1 MDYHSDI
8 ASVGHSYHYAH
19 DRNLTSEPD
28 TSPPQAGFAQLSTL
42 SSLPETPSESVQVI
56 SSLIDSLSKISA
68 STYVRQDPVAETNI
82 HISTDEYSRS
92 PSTEPPDADD
102 LDREQN
108 DPPLADESSEGEAA
122 APPVIKY
129 ARRPPPL
136 SKRSSRSF
144 IRSLSMSS
152 QPALAPR
159 ESIHSLKS
167 RAESD
172 SVGLPSIERRNRSS
186 AGSTFSFVSGL
197 SSTLKRQTAES
208 VYEMTTTRP
217 IPPRR
222 VSSDRRRKAESLYSM
237 EQEKENKWPTRSP
250 SVDGYSSS
258 STPLDQSPA
267 DGPTVAALRLSR
279 GDLGSHLIPSRRSSL
294 RRSVTGISDASQ
306 DQHNRYSFSGRDLKE
321 LNIDAELIEGDNS
334 TVRRIRELQ
343 EAREKRQKEWR
354 HEARKSERASKRH
367 TIATP
372 KLSSRR
378 SSPYQSSRLSV
389 TEVVVESPEVES
401 PLDLS
406 ATVTPSDLAGMPAFA
421 TEPPKERPSSP
432 VDARPATSNPPPSA
446 ALSRDNS
453 LYQNAGTHTQRNS
466 AGFTIKQDP
475 ALVEMKSITE
485 EVEAFLGA
493 PRFTQKI
500 RHPRTGRTIAFS
512 EVGDPNGFVVLCCV
526 GMGLTRYLTAFYDE
540 LARTLRLRLITP
552 DRPGVGA
559 SSPLSE
565 SQCTP
570 LNWVDDVAVLCNSLE
585 ITRFSLL
592 AHSAGAIYALA
603 TALKMPQYVRGR
615 IHLLAPWI
623 PPSQMPK
630 GAALGPDSQPIA
642 NLPFTHKILS
652 VLPAQILKVANSRF
666 LTATSAS
673 VDTKPLKSKK
683 NKQIQIESLEVHLD
697 YPHRDLNE
705 DSPFRA
711 DMPEVEPERPST
723 GTPNRARGM
732 SCYQANN
739 ESLGIQGAAATSPK
753 SDPRR
758 QTFSAAKSPAA
769 TSRPMSPRLSP
780 EARQALYNQ
789 TLTHRIWTLA
799 TQNANPASD
808 LVVCLERRRPIG
820 FRYPEVTRS
829 VVIHHGAKDSRVPL
843 DNVRWLRSVMKRC
856 ELKVLDDEGHG
867 LMASASAMA
876 AVLGEIAK
884 EWEEWERIAQNKE
897 KRKRSD
903 AASTFSRGRSFHSR
917 FVDASYR
924 EAASRDS

>member
-1 MDYHSDI
+1 MDYHNGIPYVEDTYDH
-8 ASVGHSYHYAH
+8 ALDHS
-19 DRNLTSEPD
+19 LTSQSDHTASRPEFG
-28 TSPPQAGFAQLSTL
+28 QFAALSA
-42 SSLPETPSESVQVI
+42 LPETPLESVQVI

-68 STYVRQDPVAETNI
+68 SASAGQESGLERIIRIP
-82 HISTDEYSRS
+82 TDDYSS
-92 PSTEPPDADD
+92 SNYTPTPEADD
-102 LDREQN
+102 LDKEQIE
-108 DPPLADESSEGEAA
+108 PPTADESSEGDAA
-122 APPVIKY
+122 AAPVIKY
-129 ARRPPPL
+129 SRRPQ
-136 SKRSSRSF
+136 RSSRSF
-144 IRSLSMSS
+144 RHSLGMSS
-152 QPALAPR
+152 QPGLAQR
-159 ESIHSLKS
+159 ESAQSLKS

-172 SVGLPSIERRNRSS
+172 SVGVPSIDRRDRSS
-186 AGSTFSFVSGL
+186 ASSTFSFVSGL
-197 SSTLKRQTAES
+197 STSHKRLTS
-208 VYEMTTTRP
+208 DFIHDIVTGRP
-217 IPPRR
+217 TPPRR
-222 VSSDRRRKAESLYSM
+222 VSSDRRRKSESLYSVD
-237 EQEKENKWPTRSP
+237 QEKENKWHVRSP
-250 SVDGYSSS
+250 SVDGYSSMGYR
-258 STPLDQSPA
+258 LDRAASESPTA
-267 DGPTVAALRLSR
+267 AALRLGK
-279 GDLGSHLIPSRRSSL
+279 GDLGSHMIPSRRSSL
-294 RRSVTGISDASQ
+294 RRSVTGLSEVSQ
-306 DQHNRYSFSGRDLKE
+306 DQSNRFSFSGRDLKE
-321 LNIDAELIEGDNS
+321 LNIDVELIEEDDS

-354 HEARKSERASKRH
+354 QEARKSERASKRH
-367 TIATP
+367 TIAAP
-372 KLSSRR
+372 KLASQR
-378 SSPYQSSRLSV
+378 SSPFQSSRLSV

-401 PLDLS
+401 PLKLS
-406 ATVTPSDLAGMPAFA
+406 ATVTGSDLAEMPMFMPPPPP
-421 TEPPKERPSSP
+421 TEPQSSS
-432 VDARPATSNPPPSA
+432 VSA
-446 ALSRDNS
+446 APPVPQTLNTALTRGNS
-453 LYQNAGTHTQRNS
+453 FYRSSSMHTKRNS
-466 AGFTIKQDP
+466 VAHTVKQDP
-475 ALVEMKSITE
+475 SLVEMKSITE
-485 EVEAFLGA
+485 EVEIFLGA

-512 EVGDPNGFVVLCCV
+512 EAGDPNGFVVLCCV

-559 SSPLSE
+559 SSPLPE

-570 LNWVDDVAVLCNSLE
+570 LNWVDDVAVICNSLE

-630 GAALGPDSQPIA
+630 GAAVGPDSQPIA

-683 NKQIQIESLEVHLD
+683 NKLVPLQNPDQISFG
-697 YPHRDLNE
+697 YPFNDLNE
-705 DSPFRA
+705 NNPFGNG
-711 DMPEVEPERPST
+711 MPDFESDRPGTST
-723 GTPNRARGM
+723 SIKQQPM

-739 ESLGIQGAAATSPK
+739 ETQGIPLPPVTSPR
-753 SDPRR
+753 SESRR
-758 QTFSAAKSPAA
+758 QTLSSTKGPAQVL
-769 TSRPMSPRLSP
+769 RPMSPRMTA
-780 EARQALYNQ
+780 EARRALYNE

-829 VVIHHGAKDSRVPL
+829 VVIHHGGKDTRVPL
-843 DNVRWLRSVMKRC
+843 DNVRWLQGVMKRC
-856 ELKVLDDEGHG
+856 ELRVLDDEGHG

-884 EWEEWERIAQNKE
+884 EWEEWELIAQNKE
-897 KRKRSD
+897 KRKRSE
-903 AASTFSRGRSFHSR
+903 AASGFSRGRTFHSR

-924 EAASRDS
+924 DDPSSDS

>member
-1 MDYHSDI
+1 MDYRNGTVSI
-8 ASVGHSYHYAH
+8 QNPH
-19 DRNLTSEPD
+19 DYTFDNSPTSEQHTIPAPID
-28 TSPPQAGFAQLSTL
+28 FAHFSPS
-42 SSLPETPSESVQVI
+42 SSLPQTPSESVHVI

-68 STYVRQDPVAETNI
+68 ATYANEESGAERSR
-82 HISTDEYSRS
+82 HISTDEYSR
-92 PSTEPPDADD
+92 PNFTESPDADD
-102 LDREQN
+102 LDKEQN
-108 DPPLADESSEGEAA
+108 DPYVVDESSEEEAA
-122 APPVIKY
+122 AAPVIKY
-129 ARRPPPL
+129 ARRPPLL

-144 IRSLSMSS
+144 IPSLNMLS
-152 QPALAPR
+152 QPALAAR
-159 ESIHSLKS
+159 DSIQSLKS

-172 SVGLPSIERRNRSS
+172 SIGVPSLDRRDRSS
-186 AGSTFSFVSGL
+186 ASSTFSFVSGL
-197 SSTLKRQTAES
+197 SASHKRYTAES
-208 VYEMTTTRP
+208 IQDMAALRP
-217 IPPRR
+217 VPPRR
-222 VSSDRRRKAESLYSM
+222 ISSDRRRKTESLCSVD
-237 EQEKENKWPTRSP
+237 QEKENKWPARSP
-250 SVDGYSSS
+250 SIDGYSSS
-258 STPLDQSPA
+258 GTHLDQALADSP
-267 DGPTVAALRLSR
+267 TIAALRLSR
-279 GDLGSHLIPSRRSSL
+279 GDLGTHMIPSRRSSL
-294 RRSVTGISDASQ
+294 RQSVTGLSDVSP
-306 DQHNRYSFSGRDLKE
+306 DQPNRYSFSGRDLKE
-321 LNIDAELIEGDNS
+321 LNIDDDLIEGDDS

-354 HEARKSERASKRH
+354 QEARKSERASKRH

-372 KLSSRR
+372 KLPSQR

-389 TEVVVESPEVES
+389 TDVVVESPEVES

-406 ATVTPSDLAGMPAFA
+406 ATVSPSDLAEMP
-421 TEPPKERPSSP
+421 TVSPEPPKQPQISP
-432 VDARPATSNPPPSA
+432 LPPTPVISNPPSA
-446 ALSRDNS
+446 APSRGNS
-453 LYQNAGTHTQRNS
+453 FYRNSVAPTKRNS
-466 AGFTIKQDP
+466 AAFTIKQDP
-475 ALVEMKSITE
+475 ALAEIKSITD
-485 EVEAFLGA
+485 EVEMFLGA

-559 SSPLSE
+559 SSPLPE

-570 LNWVDDVAVLCNSLE
+570 LNWVDDVAVICNSLE

-630 GAALGPDSQPIA
+630 GAAIGPDSQPIA

-652 VLPAQILKVANSRF
+652 VLPTQILRVANSRF

-673 VDTKPLKSKK
+673 VDTKPFKSKK
-683 NKQIQIESLEVHLD
+683 NKQIENFEMKLA
-697 YPHRDLNE
+697 YPFDDLNE
-705 DSPFRA
+705 DSPFRDA
-711 DMPEVEPERPST
+711 IPELQAERPST
-723 GTPNRARGM
+723 GVSNRSRAI

-739 ESLGIQGAAATSPK
+739 ETLGIQGPPVTSPK
-753 SDPRR
+753 LESRR
-758 QTFSAAKSPAA
+758 QTSSSVRLPP
-769 TSRPMSPRLSP
+769 TVSRPMSPRLSP

-799 TQNANPASD
+799 TQNANPAND

-829 VVIHHGAKDSRVPL
+829 VVIHHGAKDTRVPL
-843 DNVRWLRSVMKRC
+843 DNVRWLHSVMKRC
-856 ELKVLDDEGHG
+856 ELRILNEEGHG

-884 EWEEWERIAQNKE
+884 EWEEWERIAANKE

-924 EAASRDS
+924 EAASRDG

>member
-1 MDYHSDI
+1 MDYRDDI
-8 ASVGHSYHYAH
+8 ASVDHPYDHPLSHRPNIDPPPSDAAQIPPLSY
-19 DRNLTSEPD
+19 RPQT
-28 TSPPQAGFAQLSTL
+28 PP
-42 SSLPETPSESVQVI
+42 ESVQVI

-68 STYVRQDPVAETNI
+68 SSYARQDLGVNAGI
-82 HISTDEYSRS
+82 HIPGDLSVRS
-92 PSTEPPDADD
+92 NSTEPPNADD

-108 DPPLADESSEGEAA
+108 DPPTADDSSEGEAA
-122 APPVIKY
+122 AAPVIKY
-129 ARRPPPL
+129 ARRPPLL

-144 IRSLSMSS
+144 IHSINMNS
-152 QPALAPR
+152 QTGLATR
-159 ESIHSLKS
+159 ESIQSLKS

-172 SVGLPSIERRNRSS
+172 SVGVPSIERRDRSS
-186 AGSTFSFVSGL
+186 ASSTFSFVSGL
-197 SSTLKRQTAES
+197 SATHRKPTTES
-208 VYEMTTTRP
+208 MREMAATRP

-222 VSSDRRRKAESLYSM
+222 VSSDRRRKTESLYSM
-237 EQEKENKWPTRSP
+237 DHEKENRWPTRASSIDGRSSMGAQADPAPAESP
-250 SVDGYSSS
+250 
-258 STPLDQSPA
+258 TI
-267 DGPTVAALRLSR
+267 TALRLSR
-279 GDLGSHLIPSRRSSL
+279 GDLGSHMIPSRRSSL
-294 RRSVTGISDASQ
+294 RRSVTGISDVSQ
-306 DQHNRYSFSGRDLKE
+306 DQQNRHSFSGRDLKE
-321 LNIDAELIEGDNS
+321 LNIDSELIEGDNS

-354 HEARKSERASKRH
+354 NEARKSERAAKRH

-372 KLSSRR
+372 KMSRQG
-378 SSPYQSSRLSV
+378 SSPYQTSRLSV

-406 ATVTPSDLAGMPAFA
+406 ATVNGSELADMPAFIP
-421 TEPPKERPSSP
+421 EPPKEEPPPPPPPPPPSMGG
-432 VDARPATSNPPPSA
+432 VTSNPSSA
-446 ALSRDNS
+446 APSRHNS
-453 LYQNAGTHTQRNS
+453 AYRNS
-466 AGFTIKQDP
+466 MAQGKRSSITHATKQEP
-475 ALVEMKSITE
+475 AFSEMKSITE
-485 EVEAFLGA
+485 EVETFVGA

-500 RHPRTGRTIAFS
+500 RHPRSGRTIAFS

-559 SSPLSE
+559 SSPLPE

-570 LNWVDDVAVLCNSLE
+570 LNWVDDVAVICSQLE

-630 GAALGPDSQPIA
+630 GATLGPDSQPIA
-642 NLPFTHKILS
+642 NLPFSHKILS
-652 VLPAQILKVANSRF
+652 VLPAQLLKVANSRF

-673 VDTKPLKSKK
+673 VDPKPIKSKK
-683 NKQIQIESLEVHLD
+683 AKQQLENLD
-697 YPHRDLNE
+697 ATFGYAFPDLND
-705 DSPFRA
+705 DSAFRA
-711 DMPEVEPERPST
+711 ALPDFEPERPRT
-723 GTPNRARGM
+723 GTPNRARAI

-739 ESLGIQGAAATSPK
+739 ETLGIPAPPLSSPK
-753 SDPRR
+753 SDSGR
-758 QTFSAAKSPAA
+758 QTYSSTKASA
-769 TSRPMSPRLSP
+769 TNSRPMSPRLSP

-799 TQNANPASD
+799 TQNANPAID
-808 LVVCLERRRPIG
+808 LLVCLERRKPIG

-829 VVIHHGAKDSRVPL
+829 VVIHHGAKDTRVPL
-843 DNVRWLRSVMKRC
+843 DNVRWLHSVMKRC
-856 ELKVLDDEGHG
+856 ELRILDGEGHG

-876 AVLGEIAK
+876 TVLGEIAR
-884 EWEEWERIAQNKE
+884 EWEEWEKIAQNKE

>member
-1 MDYHSDI
+1 MDYRNGI
-8 ASVGHSYHYAH
+8 ASVEHPYDHA
-19 DRNLTSEPD
+19 LTSQPD
-28 TSPPQAGFAQLSTL
+28 IDSSPLDFAQIPPLSYR
-42 SSLPETPSESVQVI
+42 PETPPESVQVI

-68 STYVRQDPVAETNI
+68 SSYLNQEPSANGSI
-82 HISTDEYSRS
+82 HIPGDLYSRS
-92 PSTEPPDADD
+92 NSTEPPNADD
-102 LDREQN
+102 LDREQH
-108 DPPLADESSEGEAA
+108 DPPITDDSSEGEAA
-122 APPVIKY
+122 AAPVIKY
-129 ARRPPPL
+129 ARRPPLL

-144 IRSLSMSS
+144 IHSLNMSS
-152 QPALAPR
+152 QTALAAR
-159 ESIHSLKS
+159 ESIQSLRS

-172 SVGLPSIERRNRSS
+172 SVGVPSIERRNRSS
-186 AGSTFSFVSGL
+186 ASSTFSFVSGL
-197 SSTLKRQTAES
+197 SAPLRKPTTESMRDTA
-208 VYEMTTTRP
+208 TTRP
-217 IPPRR
+217 IPRR
-222 VSSDRRRKAESLYSM
+222 VSSDRRRKTESLYSID
-237 EQEKENKWPTRSP
+237 QEKENKLPTRASSIDGHSSIGTQLDPPPSESP
-250 SVDGYSSS
+250 
-258 STPLDQSPA
+258 TI
-267 DGPTVAALRLSR
+267 AALRLSR
-279 GDLGSHLIPSRRSSL
+279 GDLGSHMIPSRRSSL
-294 RRSVTGISDASQ
+294 RRSVTGLSDAPQ

-321 LNIDAELIEGDNS
+321 LNIDSELIEGDNS

-354 HEARKSERASKRH
+354 NEARKSERAAKRH

-372 KLSSRR
+372 KLSSQR
-378 SSPYQSSRLSV
+378 SSPYQTSRLSV

-406 ATVTPSDLAGMPAFA
+406 ATVTASDLADMPAFVP
-421 TEPPKERPSSP
+421 EGPKEEPLVAPPSMGA
-432 VDARPATSNPPPSA
+432 VTSNPPSA
-446 ALSRDNS
+446 APSRRNS
-453 LYQNAGTHTQRNS
+453 VYRNSVTQGKRSSITHT
-466 AGFTIKQDP
+466 AKQEP
-475 ALVEMKSITE
+475 ALAEMKLITD

-500 RHPRTGRTIAFS
+500 RHPRTGRTITFS

-559 SSPLSE
+559 SSPLPE
-565 SQCTP
+565 TQCTP
-570 LNWVDDVAVLCNSLE
+570 LNWVDDVAVICSSLE

-623 PPSQMPK
+623 PPSQMHK
-630 GAALGPDSQPIA
+630 GATIGSDSQPIA

-683 NKQIQIESLEVHLD
+683 AKQQLESMDVTYD
-697 YPHRDLNE
+697 YPFQDLND
-705 DSPFRA
+705 DSSFRA
-711 DMPEVEPERPST
+711 ALPDFEPERPRT
-723 GTPNRARGM
+723 GTPNRARAL

-739 ESLGIQGAAATSPK
+739 ETQGIPGPPVSSPK
-753 SDPRR
+753 ADSVR
-758 QTFSAAKSPAA
+758 QAFSSTKASAVTP
-769 TSRPMSPRLSP
+769 RPMSPRLST
-780 EARQALYNQ
+780 ETRQALYNQ

-799 TQNANPASD
+799 TQNANPAID
-808 LVVCLERRRPIG
+808 LLVCLERRRPIG

-829 VVIHHGAKDSRVPL
+829 VVIHHGAKDTRVPL
-843 DNVRWLRSVMKRC
+843 DNVRWLHSVMKRC
-856 ELKVLDDEGHG
+856 ELRILDGEGHG

-876 AVLGEIAK
+876 TVLGEIAR
-884 EWEEWERIAQNKE
+884 EWEEWEKIAQGKE

>member
-1 MDYHSDI
+1 MDYDNGTTSVELPYDHSLALRPDI
-8 ASVGHSYHYAH
+8 DSSPFDSAQTPPLSY
-19 DRNLTSEPD
+19 R
-28 TSPPQAGFAQLSTL
+28 
-42 SSLPETPSESVQVI
+42 PETPPESVQVI

-68 STYVRQDPVAETNI
+68 SSYSRQELSANADI
-82 HISTDEYSRS
+82 HISGDLHRRS
-92 PSTEPPDADD
+92 SSSEPPNADD
-102 LDREQN
+102 LDREQH
-108 DPPLADESSEGEAA
+108 DPPPTDDSSEAEAA
-122 APPVIKY
+122 APPVVKY
-129 ARRPPPL
+129 ARRPPLL

-144 IRSLSMSS
+144 VHSLNMTS
-152 QPALAPR
+152 QSGLATR
-159 ESIHSLKS
+159 ESIQSLKS

-172 SVGLPSIERRNRSS
+172 SVGVPSIERRNRSS
-186 AGSTFSFVSGL
+186 ASSTFSFVSGL
-197 SSTLKRQTAES
+197 SVPHRKPTFES
-208 VYEMTTTRP
+208 MREMAASKP

-222 VSSDRRRKAESLYSM
+222 VSSDRRRKTESLYSM
-237 EQEKENKWPTRSP
+237 DHERENKWPTRASSIDGRSSVGAQLEPAPAESP
-250 SVDGYSSS
+250 
-258 STPLDQSPA
+258 TI
-267 DGPTVAALRLSR
+267 TALRLSR
-279 GDLGSHLIPSRRSSL
+279 GDLGSHMIPSRRSSL
-294 RRSVTGISDASQ
+294 RRSVTGVSDVSP
-306 DQHNRYSFSGRDLKE
+306 DQQNRHSFSTRDLKE
-321 LNIDAELIEGDNS
+321 LNIDSELIEGDNS

-354 HEARKSERASKRH
+354 NEARKSERAAKRH

-372 KLSSRR
+372 KLSTQR
-378 SSPYQSSRLSV
+378 SSPYQTSRLSV

-406 ATVTPSDLAGMPAFA
+406 ATVTASDLADMPAFA
-421 TEPPKERPSSP
+421 PQLPKEEPPLPPPAVGGVMSSPSS
-432 VDARPATSNPPPSA
+432 AAPS
-446 ALSRDNS
+446 RRNS
-453 LYQNAGTHTQRNS
+453 VYRGSMAQGKRSSITHTN
-466 AGFTIKQDP
+466 KQEP
-475 ALVEMKSITE
+475 ALMEMKSITE
-485 EVEAFLGA
+485 EVDTFLGA

-500 RHPRTGRTIAFS
+500 RHPRTGRTITFS

-559 SSPLSE
+559 SSPLPE
-565 SQCTP
+565 AQCTP
-570 LNWVDDVAVLCNSLE
+570 LNWVDDVAVICSSLE

-630 GAALGPDSQPIA
+630 GAAIGPDSQPIA
-642 NLPFTHKILS
+642 NLPFSHKILS

-683 NKQIQIESLEVHLD
+683 TKQQLENLD
-697 YPHRDLNE
+697 AALAYPFQDLND
-705 DSPFRA
+705 DSSFGATLPDF
-711 DMPEVEPERPST
+711 EPERPRT
-723 GTPNRARGM
+723 GTANRARAL

-739 ESLGIQGAAATSPK
+739 ETLGIPGPPLSSPK
-753 SDPRR
+753 LDSGR
-758 QTFSAAKSPAA
+758 QTFSSTKTSAAAI
-769 TSRPMSPRLSP
+769 RPMSPRLSP

-799 TQNANPASD
+799 TQNANPAID
-808 LVVCLERRRPIG
+808 LLVCLERRRPIG

-829 VVIHHGAKDSRVPL
+829 VVIHHGAKDTRVPL
-843 DNVRWLRSVMKRC
+843 DNVRWLHGVMKRC
-856 ELKVLDDEGHG
+856 ELRILDGEGHG

-876 AVLGEIAK
+876 TVLGEIAR
-884 EWEEWERIAQNKE
+884 EWEEWEKIAQGKE

>member
-1 MDYHSDI
+1 MDYHNGI
-8 ASVGHSYHYAH
+8 ASVGHPYDYSF
-19 DRNLTSEPD
+19 DRSLTSEPD
-28 TSPPQAGFAQLSTL
+28 TSPPQSSFAQLSTL

-68 STYVRQDPVAETNI
+68 STYVRQAPTAETNI

-108 DPPLADESSEGEAA
+108 DPPVADESSEGEAA

-144 IRSLSMSS
+144 IRTLSMSS
-152 QPALAPR
+152 QPALAAR
-159 ESIHSLKS
+159 ESMQSLKS

-172 SVGLPSIERRNRSS
+172 SVGLPSIERRDRSS
-186 AGSTFSFVSGL
+186 ASSTFSFVSGL

-208 VYEMTTTRP
+208 IYDMATTRP
-217 IPPRR
+217 APPRR
-222 VSSDRRRKAESLYSM
+222 VSSDRRRKTESLYSM
-237 EQEKENKWPTRSP
+237 EQEKENKWSTRSP
-250 SVDGYSSS
+250 SVDGYSTS
-258 STPLDQSPA
+258 STHLDQGLA

-279 GDLGSHLIPSRRSSL
+279 GDLGSHMIPSRRSSL
-294 RRSVTGISDASQ
+294 RHSVTGISDGSQ
-306 DQHNRYSFSGRDLKE
+306 DQHSRHSFSGRDLKE

-372 KLSSRR
+372 KLSSQR

-406 ATVTPSDLAGMPAFA
+406 ATVTPSDLAGMPAFV
-421 TEPPKERPSSP
+421 TEPPGETHSLP
-432 VDARPATSNPPPSA
+432 VPPRPATPNPPSA
-446 ALSRDNS
+446 APSRGNS
-453 LYQNAGTHTQRNS
+453 LYRNSGAHTKRNS

-475 ALVEMKSITE
+475 ALTEMKSITE

-559 SSPLSE
+559 SSPLPE

-570 LNWVDDVAVLCNSLE
+570 LNWVDDVAVLCASLE

-592 AHSAGAIYALA
+592 AHSAGVIYALA

-630 GAALGPDSQPIA
+630 GAAVGPDSQPIA
-642 NLPFTHKILS
+642 NLPLTHKILS

-683 NKQIQIESLEVHLD
+683 NKQMQIENLEVHLG
-697 YPHRDLNE
+697 YPVHDLNE
-705 DSPFRA
+705 DSPFR
-711 DMPEVEPERPST
+711 DKMPEFEPDRPST

-739 ESLGIQGAAATSPK
+739 ETLGIQGAPVTSP
-753 SDPRR
+753 R
-758 QTFSAAKSPAA
+758 QTVSSAKSPPMA
-769 TSRPMSPRLSP
+769 SRPMSPRLSP
-780 EARQALYNQ
+780 EARHALYNQ

-799 TQNANPASD
+799 TQNANPATD
-808 LVVCLERRRPIG
+808 LVVCLERRRAIG

-843 DNVRWLRSVMKRC
+843 DNVRWLHSVMKRC
-856 ELKVLDDEGHG
+856 ELRVLDDEGHG

-876 AVLGEIAK
+876 TVLSEIAK
-884 EWEEWERIAQNKE
+884 EWEEWEKIAQNKE

-903 AASTFSRGRSFHSR
+903 AASAFSRGRSFHSR